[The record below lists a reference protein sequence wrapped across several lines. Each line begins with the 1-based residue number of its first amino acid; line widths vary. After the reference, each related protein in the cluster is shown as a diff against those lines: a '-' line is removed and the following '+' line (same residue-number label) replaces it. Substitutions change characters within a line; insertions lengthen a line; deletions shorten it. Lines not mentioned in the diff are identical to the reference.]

1 MSKMYT
7 KAAIQI
13 TFNVETCHD
22 RVQPACKWRCFKPTR
37 IHVHVQGWI
46 YMYGADPAYTPL
58 KSPKLSFSGRN
69 NMSYRGKNN
78 CGALNNRFLG
88 YISCGQRVFCFCF
101 CCQKIWK
108 PTHPQPNILD
118 MCLMLLCNT
127 MWYSRPTFVWIYPS
141 AHEQTPQLWVNSPCA
156 AQGRSF
162 DQAAMRRKT

>member
-7 KAAIQI
+7 KAAIQM

-127 MWYSRPTFVWIYPS
+127 
-141 AHEQTPQLWVNSPCA
+141 TPRESYFI
-156 AQGRSF
+156 SF
-162 DQAAMRRKT
+162 ARALKLRTCKGMGEIAIHVLLFFSNNANVLVGL